1 MAMKK
6 REVPQKKN
14 VKNVNDDSVIYKV
27 MIALGML
34 CILLLGLQ
42 LISRYYRLA
51 GPMFAIQ
58 TVLGWAAVICG
69 VLAVVFLVG
78 LLALRS
84 RNAFW
89 RNASLP
95 LFLLLAIIALSSW
108 LLYSTW
114 VTYVSLLYFVYIAA
128 AVLYMIAL
136 LYQHDFFLLSFLNA
150 CAGCVFYGLSRLYGA
165 QGVFSAKAL
174 LLNLALVVLIVLV
187 TGLVFTARKTDDG
200 RLKLFGRKVLISG
213 LDLSPVLLYISFLL
227 WLLCL
232 VVAAVLGSVFAYYSI
247 FAVVALELIAAVYY
261 TVKLS

>member
-42 LISRYYRLA
+42 MVSRYYRLA
-51 GPMFAIQ
+51 GPMFAVQ
-58 TVLGWAAVICG
+58 TGLGWAAVISG

-78 LLALRS
+78 YLALGKRS
-84 RNAFW
+84 TFW
-89 RNASLP
+89 RYGSKP
-95 LFLLLAIIALSSW
+95 LFLLFAIIALSSW

-114 VTYVSLLYFVYIAA
+114 VTYVSLLYFLYIAA

-136 LYQHDFFLLSFLNA
+136 LYQHDFFLLSFLNT
-150 CAGCVFYGLSRLYGA
+150 CAGCVFYALSRLYGERA
-165 QGVFSAKAL
+165 VFTGRTV
-174 LLNLALVVLIVLV
+174 LLNAALVVLVVLV
-187 TGLVFTARKTDDG
+187 AGLVFAARKTDDG
-200 RLKLFGRKVLISG
+200 RLKLFGRKVLISAS
-213 LDLSPVLLYISFLL
+213 DLSPVLLYISCLL
-227 WLLCL
+227 WLVCL
-232 VVAAVLGSVFAYYSI
+232 VVSAVLGSVFAYYSI
-247 FAVVALELIAAVYY
+247 FAVVGLELIAAVYY